1 MSDKSEKYIRKPDW
15 LKIKL
20 PKGDNY
26 LKVKGILEEKGLH
39 TICSSGKCPNMGEC
53 WNAGTAT
60 FMILGDICTRS
71 CKFCATTTGKPL
83 PVDANEPLKI
93 AESVKHLTLK
103 HVVLTSVD
111 RDDLPDGGS
120 AIWAETVRK
129 VKELNP
135 GTTIE
140 TLIPDFGGDSEQLQ
154 TVIESAPDII
164 SHNLET
170 VRRLTPRIRSAAQYD
185 RSLEVLREIATS
197 GLRAKSGIMVGLG
210 ETETEVLET
219 MDDLRK
225 VNCSIFTIGQY
236 LQPTPSHLPVEEYVH
251 PDVFEKY
258 RVAGLEKGFTFVES
272 TPLVRSSYHA
282 EKHIDIHRRDA
293 MPRVSEN
300 GGIIPGLTNDARHH
314 VIKMKKSNPD
324 SIGDARHRVST
335 IDLGLMHYQ
344 QAWDYQETLLNKIVA
359 QKTGLSRQ
367 PITNGE
373 VTNNYLL
380 FVEHPHVF
388 TLGKSGSED
397 NMLANFIQLQAKNAE
412 FIHTNRGGDIT
423 YHGPGQIVGYPILN
437 LDYFAK
443 GIRDY
448 IEKLEEAIILTLK
461 QYEIEGYRLEG
472 ATGVWLDP
480 TVPGKTRKICAIGVR
495 VSRGVSMH
503 GFALNVNTD
512 LSYFNL
518 INPCGFTDKKV
529 TSLQAELGKVM
540 DVSEVKAILKA
551 NIAEVFN
558 MELNNV

>member
-1 MSDKSEKYIRKPDW
+1 MSDSPEKHIRKPDW

-20 PKGDNY
+20 PKGDNF

-71 CKFCATTTGKPL
+71 CKFCATKTGRPL
-83 PVDANEPLKI
+83 AVDNSEPAKI
-93 AESVKHLTLK
+93 AQSVKHLNLK
-103 HVVLTSVD
+103 HIVITSVD

-135 GTTIE
+135 GITIE
-140 TLIPDFGGDSEQLQ
+140 TLIPDFNGNADHLQL
-154 TVIESAPDII
+154 VIESAPDII

-170 VRRLTPRIRSAAQYD
+170 VRRLTPQVRSAAQYD
-185 RSLEVLREIATS
+185 RSLEVLRRIAAS

-210 ETETEVLET
+210 ETEAEVLAT
-219 MDDLRK
+219 MDDLR
-225 VNCSIFTIGQY
+225 NADCSIFTIGQY
-236 LQPTPSHLPVEEYVH
+236 LRPTKAHLAVAEYVH
-251 PDVFEKY
+251 PDQFERY
-258 RVAGLEKGFTFVES
+258 RVAGIEKGFTYVES
-272 TPLVRSSYHA
+272 KPLVRSSYHA
-282 EKHIDIHRRDA
+282 EKHVEV
-293 MPRVSEN
+293 PSPEK
-300 GGIIPGLTNDARHH
+300 LE
-314 VIKMKKSNPD
+314 KSNPITIQD
-324 SIGDARHRVST
+324 TKRVFA
-335 IDLGLMHYQ
+335 IDLGLMPYQ
-344 QAWDYQETLLNKIVA
+344 QAWDYQEKLLNEIIT
-359 QKTGLSRQ
+359 QKLEIQKHPEKQGQ
-367 PITNGE
+367 ITD
-373 VTNNYLL
+373 NYLL

-397 NMLANFIQLQAKNAE
+397 NLLANFIQLQAKNAE
-412 FIHTNRGGDIT
+412 FIQTNRGGDIT

-448 IEKLEEAIILTLK
+448 IEKLEEAIILCLNH
-461 QYEIEGYRLEG
+461 YGIEGSRLEG

-480 TVPGKTRKICAIGVR
+480 GVPGKTRKICAMGVR

-512 LSYFNL
+512 LSYFSL

-529 TSLQAELGKVM
+529 TSLQQELRKEM
-540 DVSEVKAILKA
+540 NINEVKSILKA
-551 NIAEVFN
+551 KLAEVFR
-558 MELNNV
+558 MELSV